1 MAKQGKASILN
12 PQQHQEFLAY
22 LATSRQPAQN
32 KAIYLLGYRAGMR
45 IGSIAGLRLND
56 VLDASG
62 NLREVVELRRDIV
75 KGRRNYAAYLS
86 HPELREA
93 LADYL
98 AERPETEVD
107 ALFVSQ
113 KNTAFSA
120 NSLAQKMF
128 KLFREAGFDGAS
140 SHSMRRSFATNC
152 IRAGVDI
159 VSLNPLM
166 NHSNIQQTSEYVATN
181 DEMLK
186 KAVCL
191 KQSAATNSFLD
202 EWI

>member
-98 AERPETEVD
+98 AERPETAVD

-128 KLFREAGFDGAS
+128 KLFREAGFDGSS

-159 VSLNPLM
+159 VSLKTLM

-191 KQSAATNSFLD
+191 V
-202 EWI
+202 